1 MENQLYVRIRGRILG
16 PYDQEKLQSLARRGQ
31 LSRLHEV
38 SQDAANWVR
47 ASTYPELFL
56 TENASIAAAAQ
67 PAAGDG
73 RDAARAEGPSAALGR
88 LWWYRKNGQESGPI
102 DQTALQQM
110 VASGNIGPD
119 DLVWSDGMR
128 RWTPARQAPG
138 LSPARDSSW
147 GQPAGAGP
155 SAGGAGRGD
164 DLPLYLCKAI
174 MSSRPWVIF
183 IAVVAFVYAGLVIVF
198 GILALYFAPT
208 TTIPP

>member
-73 RDAARAEGPSAALGR
+73 RDAARAEGPSAVLGR

-128 RWTPARQAPG
+128 QWTPARQAPG
-138 LSPARDSSW
+138 ISPARDSSW
-147 GQPAGAGP
+147 GQPTGAGP
-155 SAGGAGRGD
+155 SAGSAGRGD

-198 GILALYFAPT
+198 GILALVSRRT